1 MSLLLCD
8 DHHMFLDALTTAL
21 TARGHDVVAVT
32 DNPLALPDLVDA
44 CHPDGCVVDVRFHG
58 RPQLGAV
65 AELRRRAPGIPV
77 LLLTGACDAEV
88 RAAYDT
94 GLVDGVVNKACDVA
108 VLDAAL
114 RRILAGGRAVEG
126 CLVEAPRAR
135 PAVSSFD
142 QLTDREQEVL
152 AMITHGASTEAMAL
166 TLGVS
171 TNTVRTHVQNVL
183 NKLGVHHRTKAA
195 ALAFELGLV
204 PACG

>member
-8 DHHMFLDALTTAL
+8 DHHMFLDALSTAL

-32 DNPLALPDLVDA
+32 DNPLAMPDRVEA
-44 CHPDGCVVDVRFHG
+44 CRPDGCVVDVRFHG
-58 RPQLGAV
+58 RPELGAV

-88 RAAYDT
+88 RAAYDS

-114 RRILAGGRAVEG
+114 RRVLAGGRAVEG
-126 CLVEAPRAR
+126 CLAVVPAPH
-135 PAVSSFD
+135 PAVSAFD
-142 QLTDREQEVL
+142 QLTDREREVL
-152 AMITHGASTEAMAL
+152 AMITHGATTEAMAL

-171 TNTVRTHVQNVL
+171 ANTVRSHVQNVL
-183 NKLGVHHRTKAA
+183 HKLGVHHRTKAA
-195 ALAFELGLV
+195 AVAVELGLV